1 MLAQIVGP
9 TFPKCQLRIRIKES
23 GSRIRIKDQ
32 DLGSNTVKRGSSCLP
47 IRNCQ
52 SWPLPAGDIAYLHEL
67 CTHRLLPL
75 LGCRSQISSLT
86 PLSIPHSA
94 AEKDKTAA
102 PALSLLLSSSSSH
115 RCTRNT
121 VLNIFVRNFFSSL
134 WWQNVFLC
142 FGKLL
147 YFLLVPIC
155 ICARSSI
162 QPYPRWPASALQL
175 IVESF
180 TCIYILFQCVS
191 LLYSTFDVLLFLFY
205 FSSNLF
211 SVTAFSYFC
220 AFCFLIHTAKFIFH
234 QV

>member
-32 DLGSNTVKRGSSCLP
+32 DLGSNMVKRGSSCLP

-52 SWPLPAGDIAYLHEL
+52 SWPAGDIAYLHEL
-67 CTHRLLPL
+67 CTHLPL
-75 LGCRSQISSLT
+75 LGYRSQISSLT

-121 VLNIFVRNFFSSL
+121 VLNIFVRNFFS
-134 WWQNVFLC
+134 
-142 FGKLL
+142 
-147 YFLLVPIC
+147 
-155 ICARSSI
+155 
-162 QPYPRWPASALQL
+162 
-175 IVESF
+175 
-180 TCIYILFQCVS
+180 
-191 LLYSTFDVLLFLFY
+191 
-205 FSSNLF
+205 
-211 SVTAFSYFC
+211 
-220 AFCFLIHTAKFIFH
+220 FH
-234 QV
+234 